1 MADSFWFRVDCSDA
15 RLPPHIT
22 LLKTGSTVHLKGVT
36 TCAVEIRVRRNLMIW
51 DAAIH
56 CTLVVRNIMMVSL
69 H

>member
-15 RLPPHIT
+15 RLSPYIT
-22 LLKTGSTVHLKGVT
+22 LLKTGSTVHSKGIT
-36 TCAVEIRVRRNLMIW
+36 ACAAEVRVRRNLMIW

-56 CTLVVRNIMMVSL
+56 CTLVVRDIIVVSL

>member
-1 MADSFWFRVDCSDA
+1 MADSFWFRVDCSVA

-36 TCAVEIRVRRNLMIW
+36 TYAVEIRVRRNLMIW
-51 DAAIH
+51 HAAIH
-56 CTLVVRNIMMVSL
+56 CTLVVGNIIMVSL